1 LLFAE
6 FVYKHKTL
14 NPTFAECI
22 PMTDSYNTRRTLIER
37 VKNQHD
43 ENSWEEFV
51 KVYQDYIYAIIRRMG
66 INEHDADDLLQQVL
80 INLWKMLPR
89 LNFDGIKRFRSVLS
103 NVTRHRVIDFMR
115 KRGNEAN
122 RLDNASKDETLRY
135 LNQLNLSEVDAIAD
149 REWEVHLTNLAIEKV
164 APRFSGQAVNIFRM
178 SLKGLDVKEI
188 ANEVGLKENSVY
200 RLRNRVKACL
210 IEEIAQLRVEL
221 E

>member
-1 LLFAE
+1 
-6 FVYKHKTL
+6 
-14 NPTFAECI
+14 
-22 PMTDSYNTRRTLIER
+22 MTDSYNTRRTLIER

-210 IEEIAQLRVEL
+210 IEEIAQLREEL

>member
-1 LLFAE
+1 
-6 FVYKHKTL
+6 
-14 NPTFAECI
+14 
-22 PMTDSYNTRRTLIER
+22 MTDSYNTRRTLIER

-51 KVYQDYIYAIIRRMG
+51 KVYQDYIYAIIRKMG

-80 INLWKMLPR
+80 LNLWNMLPG
-89 LNFDGIKRFRSVLS
+89 LDFDGIKRFRSVLS

-115 KRGNEAN
+115 KRGNEAK
-122 RLDNASKDETLRY
+122 RLDKASKDETLRY
-135 LNQLNLSEVDAIAD
+135 LNQLNLSEIDAIAD

-210 IEEIAQLRVEL
+210 IEEIAQLREDL

>member
-1 LLFAE
+1 MD
-6 FVYKHKTL
+6 
-14 NPTFAECI
+14 
-22 PMTDSYNTRRTLIER
+22 MTESYNTRRTLIER

-66 INEHDADDLLQQVL
+66 INQHDADDLLQQVL

-89 LNFDGIKRFRSVLS
+89 LELDGIKRFRSVLS